1 MRWPRVRW
9 TRAAAPRQAR
19 QPRHRRRPRLL
30 ALAGLLLLA
39 LALAVELGLS
49 APLRTEQAALQRV
62 VPPLPR
68 GGLAGAERPDARLA
82 QFHAGFPPLD
92 GLAAA
97 LAELDATARAAGVPL
112 RAAEYRL
119 EQRAEAGADAD
130 AGAGPLLRYRIALRT
145 AGDYAQVRDFL
156 GRLLER
162 QPFVALDDV
171 QFRRSGEAALEA
183 ELRLSVYLRPR

>member
-1 MRWPRVRW
+1 MRWSLPLALR
-9 TRAAAPRQAR
+9 RA
-19 QPRHRRRPRLL
+19 RRPRLL
-30 ALAGLLLLA
+30 AALGLLLLA

-62 VPPLPR
+62 VPPAPR

-92 GLAAA
+92 ALAAA

-119 EQRAEAGADAD
+119 EQRAEAGADAG
-130 AGAGPLLRYRIALRT
+130 AGAGPGVGSLMRYRIALRT
-145 AGDYAQVRDFL
+145 AGDYAPLRDFL
-156 GRLLER
+156 GRLVER
-162 QPFVALDDV
+162 QPYVALDDV

-183 ELRLSVYLRPR
+183 ELRLSVY